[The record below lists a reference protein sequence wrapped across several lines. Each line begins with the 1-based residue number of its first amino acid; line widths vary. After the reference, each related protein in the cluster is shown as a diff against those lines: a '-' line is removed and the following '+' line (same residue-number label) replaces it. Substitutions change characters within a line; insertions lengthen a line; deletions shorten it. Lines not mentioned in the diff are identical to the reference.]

1 MALVRWRLTSA
12 LRAYCRLDPRDYAA
26 FIDAAAQQDAASL
39 QGPNLPPLQAQ
50 HLPPAQL
57 SVPGAL
63 PPELYRLL
71 DRALGHGQSEPGQ
84 TAIRALASQIPEI
97 DADLWV
103 HEFSSLDL
111 HRDPGEQEEV
121 ASDEE

>member
-1 MALVRWRLTSA
+1 MKDKLFDQLPDDQKFDELT
-12 LRAYCRLDPRDYAA
+12 
-26 FIDAAAQQDAASL
+26 ID
-39 QGPNLPPLQAQ
+39 NLE
-50 HLPPAQL
+50 H

-71 DRALGHGQSEPGQ
+71 DRALSHDQFEPDQ
-84 TAIRALASQIPEI
+84 PAIRALASQIPEI

-111 HRDPGEQEEV
+111 HRDPGEQDEV
-121 ASDEE
+121 ASDDE